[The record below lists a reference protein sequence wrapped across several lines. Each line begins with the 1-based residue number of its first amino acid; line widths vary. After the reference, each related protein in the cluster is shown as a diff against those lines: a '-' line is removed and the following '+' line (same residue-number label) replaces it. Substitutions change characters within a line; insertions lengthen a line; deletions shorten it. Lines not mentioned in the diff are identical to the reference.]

1 MRDTRL
7 IFVEGLPG
15 AGKSTTGEY
24 LAASVQTA
32 GIGARYLPEVQA
44 RHPLNVGGPLHPAG
58 QTTGDELFR
67 RYTVET
73 YLAES
78 LDRWRSFVTNSA
90 EADTVHVLDS
100 YPYQNAARVLLQLD
114 APTAVIQA
122 YARDVE
128 TIAQPLEPVL
138 IYLERGM
145 TPEAIGTTAD
155 TRGEAWTA
163 YAVEVITNCPYAQ
176 HRQLSGP
183 TGALAMLGIYHALV
197 QDLMRTSVLPR
208 LVLER
213 CSEDWATCHQRM
225 AEFLGL

>member
-24 LAASVQTA
+24 LAASAQKV
-32 GIGARYLPEVQA
+32 GIGVRYLPEAQPG
-44 RHPLNVGGPLHPAG
+44 HPLNVGGPLHPAG
-58 QTTGDELFR
+58 LTTGDELFR

-73 YLAES
+73 YVAES
-78 LDRWRSFVTNSA
+78 LDRWRSFVTHTGDA
-90 EADTVHVLDS
+90 ESVQILDS

-128 TIAQPLEPVL
+128 TIAQPLQPVL
-138 IYLERGM
+138 LYLERQI
-145 TPEAIGTTAD
+145 TPEALGTTAGA
-155 TRGEAWTA
+155 RGEAWTA
-163 YAVEVITNCPYAQ
+163 YAVEVMTNCPYAH

-183 TGALAMLGIYHALV
+183 TGALAVLGVYHALV
-197 QDLMRTSVLPR
+197 QNLMSRSVLPR
-208 LVLER
+208 L
-213 CSEDWATCHQRM
+213 
-225 AEFLGL
+225 GL